1 MGRNLGLCSVCYCFK
16 QVGHTK
22 QSVVQIAEN
31 IIAVAERLSERYP
44 GGWDNVRSLH
54 IHLQDAPLIPV
65 YMTLSK
71 SLK

>member
-1 MGRNLGLCSVCYCFK
+1 M
-16 QVGHTK
+16 
-22 QSVVQIAEN
+22 QIAEN
-31 IIAVAERLSERYP
+31 IMAVADCLSKRYP

-54 IHLQDAPLIPV
+54 IHLQDCPVIPV

>member
-1 MGRNLGLCSVCYCFK
+1 VCYCFK

-31 IIAVAERLSERYP
+31 IMAVAECLSERYP

-54 IHLQDAPLIPV
+54 IHLQDSPLIPV
-65 YMTLSK
+65 YITLSK
-71 SLK
+71 SFK